1 MSSSGVDD
9 TMTDGDDPAGAGAN
23 GKRRKRKPKE
33 RFVARMRR
41 RGREAYGLGATLVNE
56 PRAFPAQA
64 GGLLKRS
71 FRTMWAARGGGFYA
85 SGFVVTFVW
94 LEFRTLLGEIVASDG
109 IGSFFSEQLLEF
121 LLRFS
126 LQSLGNTLQALI
138 WPVLVVARWEAWG
151 VAALLAGALLFGR
164 LLKAPLT
171 DWLFDGEPPEDEG
184 SAPDDATR

>member
-1 MSSSGVDD
+1 
-9 TMTDGDDPAGAGAN
+9 MTDSDDPAATGTTN
-23 GKRRKRKPKE
+23 KRRKRKPKE

-56 PRAFPAQA
+56 PRAFPARA

-94 LEFRTLLGEIVASDG
+94 LEFRTLLGEIAASDG
-109 IGSFFSEQLLEF
+109 IGSFVSEQLLEF

-126 LQSLGNTLQALI
+126 LQSLNNTLQAFI
-138 WPVLVVARWEAWG
+138 WPALVIARWEAWG
-151 VAALLAGALLFGR
+151 VAALLAGGFLFGR

-171 DWLFDGEPPEDEG
+171 AWLFDDEPPEDDG
-184 SAPDDATR
+184 QAPGDATP